1 MVGTGLGK
9 RVLRVKVGG
18 GCGVCDVLPWVRLV
32 APPGVESSPCLLA
45 DMVVVVWMWASAA
58 VARVAAGVVC

>member
-9 RVLRVKVGG
+9 RVLRVNVVG

-45 DMVVVVWMWASAA
+45 DMVVVVWM
-58 VARVAAGVVC
+58 